1 MINAYRKEVM
11 VSLVTDYQTDHLL
24 LLVGGNPLPNL
35 IAARLLLKPGG
46 TLHLIY
52 SRDTAPVATR
62 LQSHLAGE
70 FTVKLPQAVK
80 EAQAHDILA
89 KMRAYVQGLEGTV
102 GLHYTGGT
110 KAMAVHAYRAVE
122 DVTQDASKPP
132 VFSYLDAASFELR
145 IDPDRHEKVLMSV
158 KPKLEELVRLH
169 DCYLQAGAPERE
181 EALVLQEIA
190 RALAQTGSEG
200 FKEWQAW
207 CNEILREQAH
217 SGRRWK
223 SKTELR
229 KMTLPLPDSPRLQE
243 VVRVLKRELDLPAT
257 ATELPLDPRKL
268 AWPFGKQKPECLCRW
283 LDGIWLEQY
292 VLAEI
297 VAIKDEAQIHDW
309 GMGLQTADTKSPF
322 NFEFDVAAMRGYQF
336 FGISCTTSRDYA
348 KSKLFEA
355 YIRARQL
362 GGDEARMGLLSGSER
377 IRRLESEVTRSWDA
391 EGKIKVFGPQHLP
404 ELRKQPETLV

>member
-1 MINAYRKEVM
+1 M
-11 VSLVTDYQTDHLL
+11 VRLVTDYQTDHLL
-24 LLVGGNPLPNL
+24 LLVGSNPLPNL
-35 IAARLLLKPGG
+35 IAAKLLLKPGG

-52 SRDTAPVATR
+52 SRDTTPVASR
-62 LQSHLAGE
+62 LQSHLACE
-70 FTVKLPQAVK
+70 FIVKLPQAVK
-80 EAQAHDILA
+80 EAQPHDIFA
-89 KMRAYVQGLEGTV
+89 KIRACVQGLDGTV

-122 DVTQDASKPP
+122 DVLQNVSKPP
-132 VFSYLDAASFELR
+132 VFSYLDAASFELC

-169 DCYLQAGAPERE
+169 GCYLQVGASERE
-181 EALVLQEIA
+181 SLVLQETA
-190 RALAQTGSEG
+190 RALAQLGAKG
-200 FKEWQAW
+200 IDEWRGW
-207 CNEILREQAH
+207 CENTLREQAH

-223 SKTELR
+223 SKTELQ
-229 KMTLPLPDSPRLQE
+229 KIVLSLPTSPRIQG
-243 VVRVLKRELDLPAT
+243 VVEALKRELDLPAT
-257 ATELPLDPRKL
+257 TTELSLDPKKL
-268 AWPFGKQKPECLCRW
+268 AWPFDGQKPEYLCRW

-309 GMGLQTADTKSPF
+309 GMSLQTDDTKSPF
-322 NFEFDVAAMRGYQF
+322 KFEFDVAAMRGYQF
-336 FGISCTTSRDYA
+336 FGISCTTSKSYA

-377 IRRLESEVTRSWDA
+377 VRYLENEVTRSWDA

-404 ELRKQPETLV
+404 ELRKYLKYWFEMAA

>member
-1 MINAYRKEVM
+1 M
-11 VSLVTDYQTDHLL
+11 VSLVTDCQTDHLL

-35 IAARLLLKPGG
+35 IATRLLLKPGG
-46 TLHLIY
+46 TLHLIH
-52 SRDTAPVATR
+52 SRDTAPVALR

-110 KAMAVHAYRAVE
+110 KAMAVHAYRAME
-122 DVTQDASKPP
+122 DVMQDASRPP
-132 VFSYLDAASFELR
+132 VFSYLNAASFELC

-169 DCYLQAGAPERE
+169 GCYLQGGAPERE
-181 EALVLQEIA
+181 GSMVLQGAA
-190 RALAQTGSEG
+190 RALAQIGREG
-200 FKEWQAW
+200 LKEWRGW
-207 CNEILREQAH
+207 CENTLREQAH

-223 SKTELR
+223 STTELR
-229 KMTLPLPDSPRLQE
+229 KMALSLPTLPRLQGA
-243 VVRVLKRELDLPAT
+243 VKALKRELDLPAT
-257 ATELPLDPRKL
+257 ATELPLDPSKL
-268 AWPFGKQKPECLCRW
+268 AWPFGRQKPECLCRW

-309 GMGLQTADTKSPF
+309 GMGLQTDDTKSPF

-336 FGISCTTSRDYA
+336 FGISCTTSGSYV

-377 IRRLESEVTRSWDA
+377 VRRLESEVIRSWDA

-404 ELRKQPETLV
+404 ELRKYLKRWFETAT